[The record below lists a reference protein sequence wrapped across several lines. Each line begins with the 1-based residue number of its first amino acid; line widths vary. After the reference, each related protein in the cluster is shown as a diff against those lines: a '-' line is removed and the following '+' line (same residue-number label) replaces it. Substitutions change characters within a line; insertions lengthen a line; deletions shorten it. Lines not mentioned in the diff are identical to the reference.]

1 MLNCIVIEDEL
12 LSRKLI
18 ENYIKKVDFLNIVN
32 SFPDPISALSYLSK
46 NSIDLIFLDI
56 EMPEMNGIKFI
67 QMIQHKIPQIILTTS
82 HKEFALEAFEYNVTD
97 YLVKPFD
104 FPRFYKAITRA
115 KDIIDNQTLHHI
127 NDDTVFVKKGVS
139 IVRIKKSDILWV
151 EALGDY
157 ITLNTEKEKIIIHST
172 MSVMEA
178 KLSPNDYIRVHR
190 SYIIRIDKIDTIE
203 DDTISFNE
211 KIIPIG
217 KTYRDEV
224 YKRLRMI

>member
-46 NSIDLIFLDI
+46 NNIDLIFLDI
-56 EMPEMNGIKFI
+56 EMPEMSGIKFI

-115 KDIIDNQTLHHI
+115 KDIVDNQTLHHI

-172 MSVMEA
+172 MNAMEE
-178 KLSPNDYIRVHR
+178 KLSSNDYMRVHR